1 VLFVILLTIS
11 LITNRLSKATARYD
25 DF

>member
-11 LITNRLSKATARYD
+11 LITNRISKATARYD